1 MQSHI
6 VPDRAP
12 LTRYRRGYEQYLYS
26 AAFLTSMMAYILCL
40 WSVIMLLRLH
50 KQAQGNNHEYGLKL
64 RLYGRIL
71 LVTAIFYLVEGV
83 SLLVLEQ
90 NDVNICLRQIYIIIG
105 QCSLFPSI
113 LLTQTPQ
120 DFYCYRKFTYTCF
133 APFLGLL
140 GLYLQRS

>member
-1 MQSHI
+1 
-6 VPDRAP
+6 
-12 LTRYRRGYEQYLYS
+12 
-26 AAFLTSMMAYILCL
+26 
-40 WSVIMLLRLH
+40 MLLRLH